1 MSADL
6 LVPSSAPTA
15 SSAAGQGGAPPPSGR
30 RPLLSAVAR
39 AVGTMVLVLVVVV
52 LLWVVA
58 LRVFDVS
65 SYVGKGPL
73 DVVDILFVDEDAAA
87 LRAEIAGLL
96 GETLRDAGIG
106 FVAGMLTAV
115 VLAAVV
121 VRFRAAESAV
131 MPVALILQ
139 TVPLI
144 ALAPMLI
151 LLVGRGYTIVAVMSA
166 VVVLFPALV
175 NIVVGLRS
183 VSPQMRDLVL
193 VYGGSPMT
201 VLRTVAFPSA
211 LPALFAS
218 VRIAVPGS
226 MTGALLA
233 EWLATGEGIGY
244 AVVSAAARS
253 QIGKVWALVVVITL
267 VSLLLYLIA
276 QLVEAAVLSRFG
288 QTGRA

>member
-6 LVPSSAPTA
+6 LMAAPTA
-15 SSAAGQGGAPPPSGR
+15 TPAPSGR
-30 RPLLSAVAR
+30 RPLLTAALK
-39 AVGTMVLVLVVVV
+39 AVGMMALVLAV
-52 LLWVVA
+52 VVA
-58 LRVFDVS
+58 LWVLALEVFDVS
-65 SYVGKGPL
+65 TYVGKGPM
-73 DVVDILFVDEDAAA
+73 DVVDILFFDEDAAA
-87 LRAEIAGLL
+87 LRTEIAGLL
-96 GETLRDAGIG
+96 GRTLLDAGIG
-106 FVAGMLTAV
+106 FVAGMLAAV

-131 MPVALILQ
+131 MPVALVLQ

-151 LLVGRGYTIVAVMSA
+151 LLVGRGYSIVAVMSA

-183 VSPQMRDLVL
+183 VSAQMRDLVL

-201 VLRTVAFPSA
+201 VLRKVAFPSA

-218 VRIAVPGS
+218 VRIAVPAS

-233 EWLATGEGIGY
+233 EWLATGKGIGY
-244 AVVSAAARS
+244 AVISAAGRS

-267 VSLLLYLIA
+267 VSLLLYLVA
-276 QLVEAAVLSRFG
+276 QIVEAAVLSRFG

>member
-1 MSADL
+1 MA
-6 LVPSSAPTA
+6 
-15 SSAAGQGGAPPPSGR
+15 
-30 RPLLSAVAR
+30 
-39 AVGTMVLVLVVVV
+39 LVLAV
-52 LLWVVA
+52 VVA
-58 LRVFDVS
+58 LWVGGLWAFDVS

-73 DVVDILFVDEDAAA
+73 DVVDILFADEDAPA

-96 GETLRDAGIG
+96 GRTLLDAGIG
-106 FVAGMLTAV
+106 FTAGMLVAV
-115 VLAAVV
+115 ALAAVV
-121 VRFRAAESAV
+121 VRFRAAESTV
-131 MPVALILQ
+131 MPVALVLQ

-151 LLVGRGYTIVAVMSA
+151 LLVGRGYVIVAVMSA

-175 NIVVGLRS
+175 NIVAGLRS
-183 VSPQMRDLVL
+183 VGPQMRDLVL

-201 VLRTVAFPSA
+201 VLRKVAFPSA
-211 LPALFAS
+211 LPAFFAS

-233 EWLATGEGIGY
+233 EWLATGQGVGY

-267 VSLLLYLIA
+267 VSLLLYLLA

-288 QTGRA
+288 QADRA

>member
-6 LVPSSAPTA
+6 LMSAP
-15 SSAAGQGGAPPPSGR
+15 AAGGPTPSGR
-30 RPLLSAVAR
+30 HPLLRAVLR
-39 AVGTMVLVLVVVV
+39 AVGTMALVLAVVVG
-52 LLWVVA
+52 LWVLA
-58 LRVFDVS
+58 LEVFDVS
-65 SYVGKGPL
+65 TYVGKGPM
-73 DVVDILFVDEDAAA
+73 DVIDILFVDEDAAA
-87 LRAEIAGLL
+87 LRSEIAGLL
-96 GETLRDAGIG
+96 GRTLIDAGIG
-106 FVAGMLTAV
+106 FLAGMLAAV

-121 VRFRAAESAV
+121 VRFRAAESAI

-151 LLVGRGYTIVAVMSA
+151 LLVGRGYSIVAVMSA

-183 VSPQMRDLVL
+183 VNPQMRDVVL
-193 VYGGSPMT
+193 VYGGRPAS
-201 VLRTVAFPSA
+201 VLRKVAFPSA
-211 LPALFAS
+211 LPAFFAS
-218 VRIAVPGS
+218 VRIAVPAS

-233 EWLATGEGIGY
+233 EWLATGKGIGY
-244 AVVSAAARS
+244 AVVSAASRS

-267 VSLLLYLIA
+267 VSLLLYLVA

>member
-1 MSADL
+1 MTADL
-6 LVPSSAPTA
+6 LVRGP
-15 SSAAGQGGAPPPSGR
+15 AAEGTPGRSGR
-30 RPLLSAVAR
+30 HPLLAATLR
-39 AVGTMVLVLVVVV
+39 AVGTMALVLAVVVG
-52 LLWVVA
+52 LWVAA
-58 LRVFDVS
+58 LWAFDVS

-73 DVVDILFVDEDAAA
+73 DVVEILVVDEDAPA

-96 GETLRDAGIG
+96 GQTLLDAGIG
-106 FVAGMLTAV
+106 FVAGMLAAI
-115 VLAAVV
+115 VLAGAV

-131 MPVALILQ
+131 MPVALVLQ

-151 LLVGRGYTIVAVMSA
+151 LLVGRGYPIVAVMSA

-175 NIVVGLRS
+175 TIVVGLRS

-201 VLRTVAFPSA
+201 VLRKVALPSA
-211 LPALFAS
+211 MPAFFAA

-233 EWLATGEGIGY
+233 EWLATGQGIGY

-253 QIGKVWALVVVITL
+253 QIGKVWALVVVITV
-267 VSLLLYLIA
+267 VSLLLYLVA

-288 QTGRA
+288 QGDRA

>member
-6 LVPSSAPTA
+6 LVSRPTEKPA
-15 SSAAGQGGAPPPSGR
+15 R
-30 RPLLSAVAR
+30 HPLLSATLR
-39 AVGTMVLVLVVVV
+39 TVGTMMLVLAV
-52 LLWVVA
+52 VVA
-58 LRVFDVS
+58 LWVGALWAFDVS
-65 SYVGKGPL
+65 TYVGKGPL
-73 DVVDILFVDEDAAA
+73 DVLDILFVDEEAPA
-87 LRAEIAGLL
+87 LRTEIAGLL
-96 GETLRDAGIG
+96 GRTLLDAGIG
-106 FVAGMLTAV
+106 FTAGMLVAV
-115 VLAAVV
+115 TLAIAV

-151 LLVGRGYTIVAVMSA
+151 LLVGRGYVIVAVMSA

-175 NIVVGLRS
+175 NIVAGLRS
-183 VSPQMRDLVL
+183 ASPQMRDLVL
-193 VYGGSPMT
+193 VYGGNPMT
-201 VLRTVAFPSA
+201 VLRKVAFPSA

-233 EWLATGEGIGY
+233 EWLATGKGIGY

-253 QIGKVWALVVVITL
+253 QISKVWALVVVVTL
-267 VSLLLYLIA
+267 VSLLLYLLA

-288 QTGRA
+288 QSDRA

>member
-6 LVPSSAPTA
+6 LMNAP
-15 SSAAGQGGAPPPSGR
+15 AAPGAPSGR
-30 RPLLSAVAR
+30 RPLLTAALR
-39 AVGTMVLVLVVVV
+39 AVGTMVLVLAVVVG
-52 LLWVVA
+52 LWVLA

-73 DVVDILFVDEDAAA
+73 DVVDILFVDEDAAE
-87 LRAEIAGLL
+87 LRSEIAGLL
-96 GETLRDAGIG
+96 GRTLLDAGIG
-106 FVAGMLTAV
+106 FVAGMLAAI
-115 VLAAVV
+115 VLAGVV
-121 VRFRAAESAV
+121 VRYRAAESAV

-151 LLVGRGYTIVAVMSA
+151 LLVGRGYPIVAVMSA

-233 EWLATGEGIGY
+233 EWLATGKGIGY
-244 AVVSAAARS
+244 AVISAAGRS

-288 QTGRA
+288 QAGRA

>member
-6 LVPSSAPTA
+6 LVPASSRTGPAPDRPGAPT
-15 SSAAGQGGAPPPSGR
+15 PPGR
-30 RPLLSAVAR
+30 HPLLAAVAR
-39 AVGTMVLVLVVVV
+39 AVSTMALVLVVVV

-65 SYVGKGPL
+65 AYVGKGPL
-73 DVVDILFVDEDAAA
+73 DVVDILFLDEDAAA
-87 LRAEIAGLL
+87 LRAEIAELL
-96 GETLRDAGIG
+96 GHTLRDAGIG
-106 FVAGMLTAV
+106 FVAGMLAAIA
-115 VLAAVV
+115 LAAVV
-121 VRFRAAESAV
+121 VRFRAAENAV

-151 LLVGRGYTIVAVMSA
+151 LLLGRGYTIVAVMSA

-267 VSLLLYLIA
+267 VSLLLYLVA

-288 QTGRA
+288 QAGRT

>member
-1 MSADL
+1 MSGVEL
-6 LVPSSAPTA
+6 IS
-15 SSAAGQGGAPPPSGR
+15 AGQPASHAARGR
-30 RPLLSAVAR
+30 HPLLAATLR
-39 AVGTMVLVLVVVV
+39 AVGTMVLVLALVTA
-52 LLWVVA
+52 LWVIGLWA
-58 LRVFDVS
+58 FDVS

-73 DVVDILFVDEDAAA
+73 DVVDILFVDEDAPA

-96 GETLRDAGIG
+96 GRTLLDAGIG
-106 FVAGMLTAV
+106 FVAGMAAAI

-121 VRFRAAESAV
+121 VRFRAAESAI

-151 LLVGRGYTIVAVMSA
+151 LLVGRGYTIVALMSA
-166 VVVLFPALV
+166 IVVLFPALV
-175 NIVVGLRS
+175 NIALGLRS

-201 VLRTVAFPSA
+201 VLRKVGFPSA

-233 EWLATGEGIGY
+233 EWLATGKGVGY

-288 QTGRA
+288 RPDRA

>member
-6 LVPSSAPTA
+6 LMNAAP
-15 SSAAGQGGAPPPSGR
+15 AAPGAPSGR
-30 RPLLSAVAR
+30 RPLLTAALR
-39 AVGTMVLVLVVVV
+39 AVGTMVLVLAVVVG
-52 LLWVVA
+52 LWVLA

-73 DVVDILFVDEDAAA
+73 DVVDILFVDEDAAE
-87 LRAEIAGLL
+87 LRSEIAGLL
-96 GETLRDAGIG
+96 GRTLLDAGIG
-106 FVAGMLTAV
+106 FVAGMLAAI
-115 VLAAVV
+115 VLAGVV
-121 VRFRAAESAV
+121 VRYRAAESAV

-151 LLVGRGYTIVAVMSA
+151 LLVGRGYPIVAVMSA

-233 EWLATGEGIGY
+233 EWLATGKGIGY
-244 AVVSAAARS
+244 AVISAAGRS

-288 QTGRA
+288 QAGRA

>member
-6 LVPSSAPTA
+6 LMSAPAATA
-15 SSAAGQGGAPPPSGR
+15 GPAPSGR
-30 RPLLSAVAR
+30 RPLLR
-39 AVGTMVLVLVVVV
+39 AALRTVGTMALVLAVVVG
-52 LLWVVA
+52 LWVLA
-58 LRVFDVS
+58 LKVFDVS
-65 SYVGKGPL
+65 TYVGKGPM
-73 DVVDILFVDEDAAA
+73 DVVDILFVDEDAPA
-87 LRAEIAGLL
+87 LRSEIAGLL
-96 GETLRDAGIG
+96 GRTLIDAGIG
-106 FVAGMLTAV
+106 FLAGMLAAV

-121 VRFRAAESAV
+121 VRFRAAESAI

-151 LLVGRGYTIVAVMSA
+151 LLVGRGYSIVAVMSA

-183 VSPQMRDLVL
+183 VNPQMRDVVL
-193 VYGGSPMT
+193 VYGGSPAS
-201 VLRTVAFPSA
+201 VLRKVAFPSA
-211 LPALFAS
+211 LPAFFAS
-218 VRIAVPGS
+218 VRIAVPAS

-233 EWLATGEGIGY
+233 EWLATGKGIGY
-244 AVVSAAARS
+244 AVVSAASRS

-267 VSLLLYLIA
+267 VSLLLYLVA

>member
-1 MSADL
+1 
-6 LVPSSAPTA
+6 
-15 SSAAGQGGAPPPSGR
+15 
-30 RPLLSAVAR
+30 
-39 AVGTMVLVLVVVV
+39 MVLVLAVVVA
-52 LLWVVA
+52 LWVVGLWA
-58 LRVFDVS
+58 FDVS

-73 DVVDILFVDEDAAA
+73 DVVDILFVDEDAAE
-87 LRAEIAGLL
+87 LRTEIAGLL
-96 GETLRDAGIG
+96 GRTLLDAGIG
-106 FVAGMLTAV
+106 FAAGMLVAV
-115 VLAAVV
+115 LLAAVV
-121 VRFRAAESAV
+121 VRYRAAESAV

-151 LLVGRGYTIVAVMSA
+151 LLVGRGYVIVAVMSA

-183 VSPQMRDLVL
+183 VSQQMRDLVL

-201 VLRTVAFPSA
+201 VLRKVAFPSA
-211 LPALFAS
+211 LPALFVS

-233 EWLATGEGIGY
+233 EWLATGKGVGY

-267 VSLLLYLIA
+267 VSLLLYLLA

-288 QTGRA
+288 QADRA

>member
-6 LVPSSAPTA
+6 LMSAP
-15 SSAAGQGGAPPPSGR
+15 AAPGAPTGR
-30 RPLLSAVAR
+30 HPLLAAALR
-39 AVGTMVLVLVVVV
+39 AVGTMVLVLAVVVG
-52 LLWVVA
+52 LWVLA
-58 LRVFDVS
+58 LKLFDVS
-65 SYVGKGPL
+65 TYVGKGPM
-73 DVVDILFVDEDAAA
+73 DVVDILFVDEDAPA
-87 LRAEIAGLL
+87 LRSEIAGLL
-96 GETLRDAGIG
+96 GRTLIDAGIG
-106 FVAGMLTAV
+106 FLAGMLAAV

-121 VRFRAAESAV
+121 VRFRAAESAI

-151 LLVGRGYTIVAVMSA
+151 LLVGRGYSIVAVMSA

-183 VSPQMRDLVL
+183 VNPQMRDVVL
-193 VYGGSPMT
+193 VYGGSPAS
-201 VLRTVAFPSA
+201 VLRKVAFPSA
-211 LPALFAS
+211 LPAFFAS
-218 VRIAVPGS
+218 VRIAVPAS

-233 EWLATGEGIGY
+233 EWLATGKGIGY
-244 AVVSAAARS
+244 AVVSAASRS

-267 VSLLLYLIA
+267 VSLLLYLVA